1 MIHILLRLWYSWRHL
16 KGSRAYLNGDYSA
29 EPELHLGGHFVRVS
43 EHSVTCLSHAV
54 ISFTVKENK
63 LITVDELRYFS
74 QKENPRKTQ
83 PSKSTNLGRVHLG
96 SIRKKNNW
104 NNASKRFFWELFSF
118 RNTCI
123 SIPAILLSRVE
134 WIYSGI
140 YFYSGISQT
149 SAPLHKKWGTEKRQ
163 TLVSRNYE
171 SRKY

>member
-1 MIHILLRLWYSWRHL
+1 MSIKCPYFTIRCDSYGFILLRLWYSWRHL

-104 NNASKRFFWELFSF
+104 NNACKRFFGSY
-118 RNTCI
+118 
-123 SIPAILLSRVE
+123 SH
-134 WIYSGI
+134 SGI
-140 YFYSGISQT
+140 PVFPFRLFCSQ
-149 SAPLHKKWGTEKRQ
+149 E
-163 TLVSRNYE
+163 
-171 SRKY
+171 